1 MRFNQ
6 AVTQLGTVR
15 TMNAG
20 KQLLVLTAMERSWG
34 QKGLVRDS
42 NNKILVSEA
51 INKKKKK
58 QLYCLVTFSWLPGA
72 KTDIVT
78 EIET

>member
-6 AVTQLGTVR
+6 AVTQLGTER

-20 KQLLVLTAMERSWG
+20 KQLLVLMAMERSWG

-58 QLYCLVTFSWLPGA
+58 QLYCLVTFSWLQGA
-72 KTDIVT
+72 KTDTVT